1 MKKILLMAAVA
12 MMTAMSVQAQNNGYE
27 TKHEVA
33 VSYGIDSNSQ
43 IIDVFEETEDG
54 GQRIVYCSKPVYS
67 LYPLLDVS
75 CEDKHGDYK
84 VVGISMGVT
93 TSILIRK
100 ES

>member
-1 MKKILLMAAVA
+1 MKNATILGKF
-12 MMTAMSVQAQNNGYE
+12 AQLINILE
-27 TKHEVA
+27 PKA
-33 VSYGIDSNSQ
+33 L
-43 IIDVFEETEDG
+43 IDVFEETEDG

>member
-1 MKKILLMAAVA
+1 MKNATILGKF
-12 MMTAMSVQAQNNGYE
+12 AQLINILE
-27 TKHEVA
+27 PKA
-33 VSYGIDSNSQ
+33 L
-43 IIDVFEETEDG
+43 IDVFEETEDG

-67 LYPLLDVS
+67 LYPLLDIS